1 MEIIKSP
8 TAARIMF
15 TNLTGYRADANFTVE
30 LTRVNF
36 AGETAF
42 AVDINGEIR
51 YCSVLADALNVICG
65 AIRSKDK
72 QQQLLRALI

>member
-1 MEIIKSP
+1 MKIIKSP

-15 TNLTGYRADANFTVE
+15 TNLSGYRADANFTVE

-42 AVDINGEIR
+42 AVDINGEIS
-51 YCSVLADALNVICG
+51 YCRSLADALNRVCS
-65 AIRSKDK
+65 AIRTKDE